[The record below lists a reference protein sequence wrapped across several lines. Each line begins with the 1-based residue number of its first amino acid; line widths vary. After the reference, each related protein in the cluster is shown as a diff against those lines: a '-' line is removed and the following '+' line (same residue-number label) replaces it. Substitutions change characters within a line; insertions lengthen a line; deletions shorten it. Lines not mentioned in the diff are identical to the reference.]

1 MRTNCVDADIVCA
14 GTAGL
19 LRIRVGSVRPAGRSR
34 WTPSVRSFTNFS
46 PHPPRRGRKRRPYQR
61 PSSPLC
67 CSYCSRLL
75 RRCVTTMNEIKA
87 AMRWMGGNIA
97 CCKLLQDAVA
107 GQAGMVLSR
116 ISHLVPGQCFSHR
129 CRQSTSTYR
138 YIMDI
143 SLWSTRSAD
152 PIYVHVVCVS
162 TKLWQHLHGPAAA

>member
-19 LRIRVGSVRPAGRSR
+19 LRIRVGGVRPAGRSR

-75 RRCVTTMNEIKA
+75 RRCVTTMNEIQRCDGRKYYMLQVA
-87 AMRWMGGNIA
+87 RCCGRSGGDGIESN
-97 CCKLLQDAVA
+97 KS
-107 GQAGMVLSR
+107 SR
-116 ISHLVPGQCFSHR
+116 TEQCFSHR
-129 CRQSTSTYR
+129 CRQSTGTYR

-162 TKLWQHLHGPAAA
+162 TKLWQHLHVPAAA